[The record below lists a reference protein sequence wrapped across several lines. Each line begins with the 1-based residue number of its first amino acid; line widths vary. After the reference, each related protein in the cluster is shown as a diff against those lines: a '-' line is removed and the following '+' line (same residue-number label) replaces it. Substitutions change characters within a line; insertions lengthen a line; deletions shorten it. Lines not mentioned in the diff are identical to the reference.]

1 MRGTGSTPST
11 TVIDAEDDASVSA
24 SSYEL
29 TSDVVRGR
37 LTVMTMWGGG
47 FVRIRK
53 REMTVGSP
61 TITSEGSNGDM
72 HIGLGV
78 GYELLRRPPFRL
90 IGFGAF
96 TQGLLSYDDR
106 LNRRFFAGVQADVL
120 TDRLEEW
127 AISLRLALMTGSGTV
142 DEDRE
147 LDASGILFQVGFMHE
162 VRLR

>member
-1 MRGTGSTPST
+1 M
-11 TVIDAEDDASVSA
+11 
-24 SSYEL
+24 
-29 TSDVVRGR
+29 
-37 LTVMTMWGGG
+37 
-47 FVRIRK
+47 
-53 REMTVGSP
+53 
-61 TITSEGSNGDM
+61 
-72 HIGLGV
+72 
-78 GYELLRRPPFRL
+78 